1 MYKHLLSEIKRQGLR
16 QPEIASALGISERSL
31 RNKLSGATDFTV
43 TEAQRF
49 RDAYCEGMTID
60 YLFTRSA

>member
-1 MYKHLLSEIKRQGLR
+1 MYEHLLTEIKRQRLR
-16 QPEIASALGISERSL
+16 QPEIAAALGISERSL

-49 RDAYCEGMTID
+49 RDAYCEGMSID
-60 YLFTRSA
+60 YLFARTA